1 LRNRH
6 VKYNGGRFYFEM
18 AALTNDESS
27 APAEKAEQG
36 RRIFLKKSLLGT
48 AVVSGIVINGVSVQG
63 PPPYYPKLGSLTGKL
78 IVITGGNT
86 GLGLETGKRLAA
98 AGATVVLACRS
109 LTKGM
114 KAVESIKS
122 YILQQTGQSTDGVHV
137 LPLDLCDLESVRA
150 FPQLLKN
157 CSGFQQIQHID
168 VLVNNAG
175 VMAVPDLQMTK
186 DGFEKTFQSN
196 HLGHFA
202 LTARLEPMFNRYQNG
217 CRVVNVSSMAYLIAS
232 KGLDMQNLNGQ
243 VEYNPWDAYG
253 RSKLAN
259 ILFTKELQR
268 RADASG
274 KRITAV
280 ALHPGA
286 VRTDLPRYIIGED
299 KFVSMQDTNASGSS
313 EHISISDN
321 VKLLPL
327 FYFTKSVERGANTQ
341 IYLSAFQEG
350 GNDSIGGKFFFNMKE
365 TKLFPSACDMNMA
378 QELWQASEDMIGF
391 KFEI

>member
-1 LRNRH
+1 LFETEALANEESSQEGG
-6 VKYNGGRFYFEM
+6 VAGGRR
-18 AALTNDESS
+18 
-27 APAEKAEQG
+27 Q
-36 RRIFLKKSLLGT
+36 FLEKSLLGT
-48 AVVSGIVINGVSVQG
+48 AVVSGVVINGVSVQG
-63 PPPYYPKLGSLTGKL
+63 PPPYFPKVDSLKGKL

-86 GLGLETGKRLAA
+86 GLGLESGKRLAA

-109 LTKGM
+109 FIKGD

-122 YILQQTGQSTDGVHV
+122 YVLQQTGQLIDNVYA
-137 LPLDLCDLESVRA
+137 LPLDLCDLESIRD

-157 CSGFQQIQHID
+157 CNGFQKIQHID
-168 VLVNNAG
+168 VLLNNAG
-175 VMAVPDLQMTK
+175 VMAVPDLQITK
-186 DGFEKTFQSN
+186 DGYEKTFQSN

-202 LTARLEPMFNRYQNG
+202 LTARLEPMFNREG

-243 VEYNPWDAYG
+243 VEYKPWDAYG
-253 RSKLAN
+253 TSKLAN
-259 ILFTKELQR
+259 ILFTKELQK

-299 KFVSMQDTNASGSS
+299 KFVSMQDSS
-313 EHISISDN
+313 ESSSVADFI
-321 VKLLPL
+321 KLLPL

-341 IYLSAFQEG
+341 VYLSAFQG
-350 GNDSIGGKFFFNMKE
+350 GDDIGGKFFFNMKE
-365 TKLFPSACDMNMA
+365 TKLLPAALDMNKA

-391 KFEI
+391 KFEII